1 MPALIQNRNTPQ
13 MFDPAPAPRVGSVA
27 AAQKIFAGAIIMRN
41 ATGFLVKGATATGLV
56 GVGRAEAL
64 VDNTGGAAGDVTVEY
79 APGVFRFENS
89 TSTDQITAADIGNVC
104 YAVDDQT
111 VAKTHATNTR
121 SPAGTIEDVDDLG
134 VWVRFDAALTKAALS

>member
-1 MPALIQNRNTPQ
+1 MAALTGNRNTPQ
-13 MFDPAPAPRVGSVA
+13 LLDLAPAPRVGAVA

-64 VDNTGGAAGDVTVEY
+64 VDNTGGAAGDTTAEY
-79 APGVFRFENS
+79 APGVFRYENS
-89 TSTDQITAADIGNVC
+89 ATTDEITAADIGSVC

-121 SPAGTIEDVDDLG
+121 SPAGTVEDVDDLG
-134 VWVRFDAALTKAALS
+134 VWVRFDPALTKAALS